1 MVGAGPGIAGPDAM
15 IPPLPSPYVEHLL
28 RPRGLGDVTLA
39 QAAGEVGSMVG
50 GGGVRVTLAWREVGR
65 KAVLDEV
72 MVRVFGSHA
81 LLAPASALVTA
92 TQGMDDEEAARLA
105 PGHLVA
111 LLRGAQPGA
120 PPLPA
125 AVERGCRLVVEA
137 FLRAL
142 GVESAGRPADPLGVG
157 VLVCRCL
164 GVGDR
169 QVRQAVREG
178 ARTPEQVGERC
189 RAGTGCRS
197 CRPDLWTLID
207 EVAPL
212 ADAGEGPDAHPVARI
227 VWLHGGRA
235 LGCLGMRLTAVR
247 VLADAVEIAVE
258 PARARP
264 DTQELGAVAIVRHLL
279 RETVDP
285 ALPVRL
291 LARA

>member
-1 MVGAGPGIAGPDAM
+1 M
-15 IPPLPSPYVEHLL
+15 IPLLPTPYVDHLL
-28 RPRGLGDVTLA
+28 HPRGVGDVTLA

-65 KAVLDEV
+65 RAVLDEV
-72 MVRVFGSHA
+72 MARAFGSHA

-92 TQGMDDEEAARLA
+92 ALGMHEEQAKALQARDLA
-105 PGHLVA
+105 S
-111 LLRGAQPGA
+111 LLRGPGA
-120 PPLPA
+120 QAPALPA
-125 AVERGCRLVVEA
+125 AVERGCALVAEA

-157 VLVCRCL
+157 LLVCRCL

-178 ARTPEQVGERC
+178 ARTPEQVGDRC

-207 EVAPL
+207 EAVPLQPVAGGGDP
-212 ADAGEGPDAHPVARI
+212 HPVARI

-235 LGCLGMRLTAVR
+235 LGCLGMRLRRVR
-247 VLADAVEIAVE
+247 VLDDAVEIAVE

-264 DTQELGAVAIVRHLL
+264 DTQEMGAVAIVRHLL
-279 RETVDP
+279 RETVGP
-285 ALPVRL
+285 QVPVRL
-291 LARA
+291 DAGP